1 MPSKYETVKK
11 YILDQIVTGELQKD
25 QKLPTESEMMATF
38 SVSRYTIRR
47 AISDLE
53 NENYVYRIQGG
64 GSFVTDWQTQ
74 RAPDKM
80 PRVIGILSTHV
91 ASYIF
96 PAIIDGADQVIS
108 DSGFSLSLANTHNQ
122 PAKERTA
129 LINLMSQNL
138 AGLIVEPTQSAIP
151 TPNID
156 LYQKLQK
163 MAIPIVFINAGY
175 QNVADVS
182 VISDDSEAIYRA
194 TNYLIS
200 KGHHRIVGVFQVDDQ
215 QGVNRLDGYMK
226 AYQAHSALLTDC
238 MPMMYKSDDVT
249 QALHQ
254 INELV
259 VQSPTKRPTAIIAY
273 NDQLAIRIIAMIHDL
288 GLRVPEDISVLGFDD
303 FQLSQY
309 LSPRLTTMTHE
320 KQKMGQDAAKLLI
333 QKINHHKVASIIY
346 RPELIER
353 DSVKDLSVHDD

>member
-74 RAPDKM
+74 RTPDKM

-122 PAKERTA
+122 PARERTA

-163 MAIPIVFINAGY
+163 
-175 QNVADVS
+175 S
-182 VISDDSEAIYRA
+182 W
-194 TNYLIS
+194 
-200 KGHHRIVGVFQVDDQ
+200 
-215 QGVNRLDGYMK
+215 
-226 AYQAHSALLTDC
+226 
-238 MPMMYKSDDVT
+238 
-249 QALHQ
+249 
-254 INELV
+254 
-259 VQSPTKRPTAIIAY
+259 
-273 NDQLAIRIIAMIHDL
+273 
-288 GLRVPEDISVLGFDD
+288 
-303 FQLSQY
+303 
-309 LSPRLTTMTHE
+309 
-320 KQKMGQDAAKLLI
+320 
-333 QKINHHKVASIIY
+333 SILY
-346 RPELIER
+346 C
-353 DSVKDLSVHDD
+353 